1 MATIKTDDVFSIA
14 SFDPSKLAESFRD
27 FAEKGAQQSKDA
39 YAKLKTAGEE
49 AGKTLEATVQ
59 TAQAGTVEIGLKAI
73 DVLRV
78 NAESSLSHME
88 ALLGVKS
95 AAEFFELQTSF
106 LRKLLAYQE
115 TWRQGL
121 HKRHL
126 GIPNFRVLTAT
137 TSRERVEHLVAA
149 CRSLPGGGSRL
160 FLFTDQE
167 RLAGGDI
174 LGQGWVNGRGEQ
186 LRLCANSREAEV

>member
-1 MATIKTDDVFSIA
+1 MITGSDRLNLKECDMATIKTDDVFSIA
-14 SFDPSKLAESFRD
+14 SFDPSKLAESFRE

-95 AAEFFELQTSF
+95 VAEFVELQTSF
-106 LRKLLAYQE
+106 LRKQAELAVDQAKAMQE
-115 TWRQGL
+115 TTKQ
-121 HKRHL
+121 
-126 GIPNFRVLTAT
+126 
-137 TSRERVEHLVAA
+137 VA
-149 CRSLPGGGSRL
+149 
-160 FLFTDQE
+160 E
-167 RLAGGDI
+167 KLAKP
-174 LGQGWVNGRGEQ
+174 
-186 LRLCANSREAEV
+186 SKEAAEKAMASFKVA